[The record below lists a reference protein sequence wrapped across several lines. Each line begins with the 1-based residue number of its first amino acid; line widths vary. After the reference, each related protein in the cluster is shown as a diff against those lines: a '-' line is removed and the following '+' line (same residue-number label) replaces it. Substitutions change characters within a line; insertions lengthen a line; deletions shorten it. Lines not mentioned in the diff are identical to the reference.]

1 MSWTKSK
8 ATLNQDCFIATRS
21 LLSMIANCC
30 NKRKQPFLK
39 RDLTGLVIVLYT
51 PREKEESSI

>member
-8 ATLNQDCFIATRS
+8 ATINQDCFIATRS
-21 LLSMIANCC
+21 LLFMIANCC

-51 PREKEESSI
+51 PR